1 MYITQATIPL
11 VKWLLAC
18 NHYRMATETS
28 TRGRARAIPAA
39 PGRRP
44 ELRETAARL
53 GAFLRHI
60 FIFSGAEHLRAIE
73 DSGLT
78 LTQCKALI
86 LLAGPE
92 GDEPYAGRD
101 IAERLKVSLPSVS
114 RAVDGLVRSR
124 LVSRVE
130 DEEDRRVRR
139 LTITDKGRR
148 LAGEIVAA
156 RMADLE
162 AFAAGLTPAQRRK
175 LDAAL
180 EALLDRE
187 EIRAAAKGLEGV
199 KE

>member
-1 MYITQATIPL
+1 
-11 VKWLLAC
+11 
-18 NHYRMATETS
+18 MATETG
-28 TRGRARAIPAA
+28 TRE
-39 PGRRP
+39 PGRTTAKRSDGSP
-44 ELRETAARL
+44 ELRRTAARL
-53 GAFLRHI
+53 GAFLRHV

-86 LLAGPE
+86 MLAGPE

-114 RAVDGLVRSR
+114 RAVDGLVRAR

-130 DEEDRRVRR
+130 DADDRRVRR
-139 LTITDKGRR
+139 LTITDKGHR

-162 AFAAGLTPAQRRK
+162 AFAADLTPAQRRK

-187 EIRAAAKGLEGV
+187 EIRAAAEGLEGV
-199 KE
+199 KTQ